1 MVDAIPIE
9 NGVEEWV
16 LKVSWHP
23 SDYVMYSGRIE
34 RYKNIHRLANIVRI
48 LNTNFRMN
56 FKLKV
61 FGSGPFM
68 DHLNRYLKRIG
79 MECHVNPPQPFEEYV
94 NNLSMSSLFGLL
106 SARAMQLIDNEK
118 IKLKEPHKP
127 IPQSLKAYMRS
138 GEAYWF
144 WTTTLLAIATAIIVF
159 AVPENAYPIVYIRYV
174 LGSIFVLWFPG
185 FTLIKALFPSKKEMD
200 TIERAAL
207 SIGLSLAIVPIVGLL
222 LNYTP
227 WGIRLTP
234 ITLSLLA
241 LTITFA
247 TAALI
252 REHQAKISE
261 NKNNMPINKGKS

>member
-1 MVDAIPIE
+1 LTKGQTSDSMIE
-9 NGVEEWV
+9 QHILELVKKENPENIEQLLKLVKEKLSLKQEEA
-16 LKVSWHP
+16 LKH
-23 SDYVMYSGRIE
+23 I
-34 RYKNIHRLANIVRI
+34 
-48 LNTNFRMN
+48 
-56 FKLKV
+56 
-61 FGSGPFM
+61 
-68 DHLNRYLKRIG
+68 
-79 MECHVNPPQPFEEYV
+79 
-94 NNLSMSSLFGLL
+94 
-106 SARAMQLIDNEK
+106 MQLIDNEK

-127 IPQSLKAYMRS
+127 IPQSLKAYMQS

-174 LGSIFVLWFPG
+174 LGSIFVLWLPG

-227 WGIRLTP
+227 WSIRLTP

-241 LTITFA
+241 LTLTFA

>member
-1 MVDAIPIE
+1 MGRLPLAKGKTSDSTIE
-9 NGVEEWV
+9 Q
-16 LKVSWHP
+16 
-23 SDYVMYSGRIE
+23 
-34 RYKNIHRLANIVRI
+34 RI
-48 LNTNFRMN
+48 LELVKKENPENVEQLV
-56 FKLKV
+56 KLAEEKL
-61 FGSGPFM
+61 S
-68 DHLNRYLKRIG
+68 LKQ
-79 MECHVNPPQPFEEYV
+79 EEALKHV
-94 NNLSMSSLFGLL
+94 
-106 SARAMQLIDNEK
+106 MQLINNGK

-144 WTTTLLAIATAIIVF
+144 WTTTLLTIATAITVF
-159 AVPENAYPIVYIRYV
+159 AVPENSYPIVYIRYV
-174 LGSIFVLWFPG
+174 LGSIFVLWLPG

-222 LNYTP
+222 LNYSP

-234 ITLSLLA
+234 ITISLLA
-241 LTITFA
+241 LTLTFA

-261 NKNNMPINKGKS
+261 NKNNMPINRCKS